1 MRKSRCETINSERNR
16 KIVVAGRSPGTV
28 GEQCGS
34 TVSGVRSHIASAG
47 GVRRGHLR
55 FRLRIRHQAKVEHGS
70 SEGART
76 GSLLPLNDLT
86 TAAPDSVK
94 AVRDVVAR
102 YLQGAG
108 LNDCGLQAAPTPAG
122 TNMTWEYVLT
132 GGGCGGTLRLK
143 IERAYPLATTLG
155 GNPTKLLNT
164 RVTLRY
170 PYQWKFNSVIQ
181 LMVPGGGTGVTEI
194 KAASTML
201 NQS

>member
-1 MRKSRCETINSERNR
+1 MTMALKWRSTFLSSVFNETGAQLVEFAVTLPLLAVF
-16 KIVVAGRSPGTV
+16 IVGIFDF
-28 GEQCGS
+28 GS
-34 TVSGVRSHIASAG
+34 AFDTKQKLSMAA
-47 GVRRGHLR
+47 
-55 FRLRIRHQAKVEHGS
+55 Q
-70 SEGART
+70 EGART
-76 GSLLPLNDLT
+76 GSLLPLSDLT

-108 LNDCGLQAAPTPAG
+108 LNDCGLQTAATPAG
-122 TNMTWEYVLT
+122 TNMTWEYDLT
-132 GGGCGGTLRLK
+132 GGGCSGTLKLK
-143 IERAYPLATTLG
+143 IERAFPLATTIG

-164 RVTLRY
+164 RVTLTY

-194 KAASTML
+194 SATSTML